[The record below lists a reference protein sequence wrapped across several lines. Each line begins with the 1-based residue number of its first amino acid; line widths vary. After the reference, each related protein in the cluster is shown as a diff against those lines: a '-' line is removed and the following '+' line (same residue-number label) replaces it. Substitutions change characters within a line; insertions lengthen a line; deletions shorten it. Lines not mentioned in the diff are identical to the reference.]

1 MSKTCEFCNQREAT
15 ALCTVC
21 DQIFCDECQA
31 GYKRVKFTA
40 NHQFVA
46 LDSSEKI
53 LSEESIGKGDT
64 TLGVVHRPH
73 SFVVNAGNLGVQN
86 ILTVDVRRGFSPLV
100 EIKNL
105 GKGQHEVKVTCKEA
119 GKYEVDMQI
128 HKQSIQNCPFDSH
141 VATQKP
147 FQINTF

>member
-73 SFVVNAGNLGVQN
+73 SFVVNAGNLVVQN

-100 EIKNL
+100 RERERERERERSEREIRERDQRGICL
-105 GKGQHEVKVTCKEA
+105 T
-119 GKYEVDMQI
+119 
-128 HKQSIQNCPFDSH
+128 
-141 VATQKP
+141 T
-147 FQINTF
+147 